1 MESSGGGQQTGISD
15 RLTSAVEDLRRAA
28 EEASGE
34 ARSRIESA
42 LEQVRQASEQATA
55 QLDQVREWVQSAGAD
70 LLDEIQKEIDKRR
83 EQLFGSD
90 EDGAGGGPGTA
101 A

>member
-1 MESSGGGQQTGISD
+1 MESSGGGQQSGGVGD
-15 RLTSAVEDLRRAA
+15 RLTSAIDDLRRAA

-55 QLDQVREWVQSAGAD
+55 QLDQVRQWVQTASAD
-70 LLDEIQKEIDKRR
+70 LLDELQKEIDKRR
-83 EQLFGSD
+83 EQLFGSG
-90 EDGAGGGPGTA
+90 DGGSGGGTGSA
-101 A
+101 